1 MTREILRDLEAG
13 AMDALRLYA
22 AIVRAPFFVAKALL
36 GRKSGAPTDRTR
48 SGNRASSDASDT
60 RRH

>member
-22 AIVRAPFFVAKALL
+22 AIVRVPFFVAKALL
-36 GRKSGAPTDRTR
+36 GRKSAVPADRTR
-48 SGNRASSDASDT
+48 DGDRASSDGGDT